1 MPKPMDPDVPLASR
15 SPPTERRALTLAL
28 IYAVVAGL
36 WIVASDEVARRLV
49 TDPTAALQLQTLK
62 GAGFVL
68 VTAAVLYALLRHRGL
83 TLGRS
88 VARLGEHERLLEAI
102 RRAAPVG
109 LVVLGRGGEV
119 VSWNPGAER
128 MLGWHEG
135 EVLGRTLPWRAGD
148 EAALPPWLLRAR
160 TGERVTDV
168 EGRLQQKDGTWLDV
182 SISAAPL
189 ADPADQVLGIVA
201 VFSDLTGRK
210 QLQAQLRQAQKME
223 TLGQVTGGIAHDFRN
238 VLTVMITVAEGLRAR
253 LPPADEELRAEV
265 DELLRAAERGSAITQ
280 RLLAFSRSEQR
291 LEPRVLDLGRIAHE
305 SAGVLRRLLPAS
317 IEVMVD
323 VPPEPVPAAVDP
335 NAMTHILTNLA
346 TNARDAMPRGGRLR
360 IHVYHREQPEALA
373 GTPGPLDQAVIE
385 VIDSGRGMDDATRAR
400 AFDPFFT
407 TKPAGLGTGL
417 GLPIVQGLVA
427 ELGGVVELES
437 TVAWGTAVRL
447 CFPLT
452 VDALPAPP
460 PAAAVPFRGG
470 DETIL
475 VVEDEEA
482 IRRSAKRALEQL
494 GYTVIVAANGAEAL
508 EVLRGEQTIDLVISD
523 SIMPRMGG
531 VEFYERLR
539 GEGLTVPFL
548 LASGYTPQ
556 EATAGGT
563 RRPDVPFLPK
573 PWSLTDLAT
582 AVRTTLDHR

>member
-15 SPPTERRALTLAL
+15 SPPSERPALTITL
-28 IYAVVAGL
+28 IYAAVAGV

-135 EVLGRTLPWRAGD
+135 DVLGRTLPWRAAD
-148 EAALPPWLLRAR
+148 DATLPHWLLRAR
-160 TGERVTDV
+160 SGERVTDL
-168 EGRLQQKDGTWLDV
+168 EGRVQRKDGAWLDV

-201 VFSDLTGRK
+201 VFSDLTARK
-210 QLQAQLRQAQKME
+210 HLEAQLRQAQKME
-223 TLGQVTGGIAHDFRN
+223 ALGQVTGGIAHDFRN
-238 VLTVMITVAEGLRAR
+238 VLTVLITVAEGLRAR
-253 LPPADEELRAEV
+253 LPPDDEEVRADV

-280 RLLAFSRSEQR
+280 RLLAFSRSEQQ
-291 LEPRVLDLGRIAHE
+291 LEPRVVDLGRIAQDGA
-305 SAGVLRRLLPAS
+305 SVLRRLLPAS
-317 IEVMVD
+317 ID
-323 VPPEPVPAAVDP
+323 VVVEAPPEPVPAAVDP
-335 NAMTHILTNLA
+335 NAMTHILTNLG
-346 TNARDAMPRGGRLR
+346 TNARDAMPSGGRLR
-360 IHVYHREQPEALA
+360 IHVYHREQPETIA
-373 GTPGPLDQAVIE
+373 GYVGPLDQAVVE
-385 VIDSGRGMDDATRAR
+385 VIDSGTGMDEATRAR

-427 ELGGVVELES
+427 EQGGVVELES

-452 VDALPAPP
+452 VDALPAPS
-460 PAAAVPFRGG
+460 PAATAPFHGG
-470 DETIL
+470 NETIL

-482 IRRSAKRALEQL
+482 IRRSAQRALQQL
-494 GYTVIVAANGAEAL
+494 GYTVIVAADGAEAL
-508 EVLRGEQTIDLVISD
+508 EALRANPTVDLVISD

-539 GEGLTVPFL
+539 AEGMTVPFL

-563 RRPDVPFLPK
+563 RRPEVPFLPK

-582 AVRTTLDHR
+582 AVRATLDG

>member
-15 SPPTERRALTLAL
+15 SPPSERPALTITL
-28 IYAVVAGL
+28 IYAAVAGV

-135 EVLGRTLPWRAGD
+135 DVLGRTLPWRAAD
-148 EAALPPWLLRAR
+148 DATLPHWLLRAR
-160 TGERVTDV
+160 SGERVTDL
-168 EGRLQQKDGTWLDV
+168 EGRVQRKDGAWLDV

-201 VFSDLTGRK
+201 VFSDLTARK
-210 QLQAQLRQAQKME
+210 HLEAQLRQAQKME
-223 TLGQVTGGIAHDFRN
+223 ALGQVTGGIAHDFRN
-238 VLTVMITVAEGLRAR
+238 VLTVLITVAEGLRAR
-253 LPPADEELRAEV
+253 LPPDDEEVRADV

-280 RLLAFSRSEQR
+280 RLLAFSRSEQQ
-291 LEPRVLDLGRIAHE
+291 LEPRVVDLGRIAQDGA
-305 SAGVLRRLLPAS
+305 SVLRRLLPAS
-317 IEVMVD
+317 IDVVVD
-323 VPPEPVPAAVDP
+323 APPEPVPAAVDP
-335 NAMTHILTNLA
+335 NAMTHILTNLG
-346 TNARDAMPRGGRLR
+346 TNARDAMPGGGRLR
-360 IHVYHREQPEALA
+360 IHVYHREQPETIA
-373 GTPGPLDQAVIE
+373 GYVGPLDQAVVE
-385 VIDSGRGMDDATRAR
+385 VIDSGTGMDEATRAR

-427 ELGGVVELES
+427 EQGGVVELES

-452 VDALPAPP
+452 VDALPAPS
-460 PAAAVPFRGG
+460 PAATAPFHGG
-470 DETIL
+470 NETIL

-482 IRRSAKRALEQL
+482 IRRSAQRALQQL
-494 GYTVIVAANGAEAL
+494 GYTVIVAADGAEAL
-508 EVLRGEQTIDLVISD
+508 EALRANPTVDLVISD

-539 GEGLTVPFL
+539 AEGMTVPFL

-563 RRPDVPFLPK
+563 RRPEVPFLPK

-582 AVRTTLDHR
+582 AVRATLDG